1 MTEGAQDMVS
11 PPDPL
16 LAPIPGNGGG
26 AGEDLRYDPVFDL
39 IQEARRE
46 DDTTTPQGI
55 WTTKVKRA
63 DWAAVRAETETVL
76 RTRSKDLQVAAW
88 LLEAWL
94 QIDGMSGLT
103 RGLRL
108 LTSLSL
114 QFWPVLHPGN
124 TEDDPEVRLAPFFWL
139 EAKLPARIA
148 TVPLTLDEGS
158 DAPALSWQDFQ
169 AAQRLEQIATTAK
182 ADRDQA
188 VADGVPTLARF
199 DAAVRA
205 TPDTLF
211 ERLGADLR
219 SAADSLQ
226 ALGATL
232 DQLCGPDS
240 PSFSG
245 IERTIDLLSHFV
257 RRTLADRGFNPPPMA
272 AAAQARTIGQP
283 DEGAG
288 QLAERPAVIMPPRS
302 AGPIASR
309 EQAYRL
315 LAEVADYLSRAEPH
329 SPTPYLLRRAVS
341 WGRMSLP
348 ELLQELMEDDGGRRT
363 VQKLLRMPE
372 E

>member
-1 MTEGAQDMVS
+1 MTPDDQDLFA

-16 LAPIPGNGGG
+16 LLAIPGAGGG
-26 AGEDLRYDPVFDL
+26 AGEDLRYDPVFDR
-39 IQEARRE
+39 IQEHRRE

-63 DWAAVRAETETVL
+63 DWAAVRAEAEAVL

-94 QIDGMSGLT
+94 HLDGMAGLT

-114 QFWPVLHPGN
+114 QFWPVLHPG
-124 TEDDPEVRLAPFFWL
+124 TADDDPEVRLAPFFWL

-148 TVPLTLDEGS
+148 TVPLTVDEGS

-169 AAQRLEQIATTAK
+169 AAQRLEQIAATAK
-182 ADRDQA
+182 ADHDQA
-188 VADGVPTLARF
+188 VAAGVPTLARF

-205 TPDTLF
+205 TPDAMF
-211 ERLGADLR
+211 ARLGADI
-219 SAADSLQ
+219 AAAGDSLQ

-245 IERTIDLLSHFV
+245 IERTIDLLAHFV
-257 RRTLADRGFNPPPMA
+257 RRTLTERGLSPPPAPPPPA
-272 AAAQARTIGQP
+272 AAYP
-283 DEGAG
+283 
-288 QLAERPAVIMPPRS
+288 AERAVPPAESPTVIMPSRS
-302 AGPIASR
+302 AAGPIASR
-309 EQAYRL
+309 DQAYRL

-329 SPTPYLLRRAVS
+329 SPTPYLLRRAIS